1 MNLGSGGRPLPP
13 GCRYGGDG
21 GWVWE
26 IPGDAVWPDMGHSR
40 WMASSRTKRDPR
52 TDGRVPVGQARL
64 FGNRSVEQHGAGL
77 GLNRPGPLTEP
88 LLDAR
93 QAASLLNVRR
103 STVYE
108 LVRSRSLPHVRVG
121 KRGLRFVRS
130 DLAAWVTDNTFQGR

>member
-1 MNLGSGGRPLPP
+1 
-13 GCRYGGDG
+13 
-21 GWVWE
+21 
-26 IPGDAVWPDMGHSR
+26 
-40 WMASSRTKRDPR
+40 MASSRNKLAPR

-64 FGNRSVEQHGAGL
+64 FGNRAVEQQGAGL
-77 GLNRPGPLTEP
+77 GPDQSGPLTEP

-130 DLAAWVTDNTFQGR
+130 DLAAWVANNTFGGAERV